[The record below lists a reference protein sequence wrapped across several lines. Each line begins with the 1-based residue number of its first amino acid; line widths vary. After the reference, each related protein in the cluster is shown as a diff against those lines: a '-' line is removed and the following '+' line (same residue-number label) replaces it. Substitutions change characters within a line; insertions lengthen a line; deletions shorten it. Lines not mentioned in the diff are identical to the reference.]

1 MSKSRRRY
9 SAEFKIE
16 AVRQVVEGGRSI
28 TRVARELGIDRA
40 MLRRWKHQLEGASGV
55 AFPGQGPG
63 ADADELE
70 RLRGEVARLREERDF
85 LKKAAADSTGQC
97 NTLYYFTDL
106 EGVVHGTVRT
116 SWSFCDPES

>member
-55 AFPGQGPG
+55 AFPGQGRQ

-85 LKKAAADSTGQC
+85 LKKAAA
-97 NTLYYFTDL
+97 F
-106 EGVVHGTVRT
+106 
-116 SWSFCDPES
+116 FAKESR

>member
-9 SAEFKIE
+9 SADFKIE

-55 AFPGQGPG
+55 AFPGQGRR

-70 RLRGEVARLREERDF
+70 RLRGEVARLRGEVARLREERDF
-85 LKKAAADSTGQC
+85 LKKAAA
-97 NTLYYFTDL
+97 FFA
-106 EGVVHGTVRT
+106 R
-116 SWSFCDPES
+116 ESR

>member
-9 SAEFKIE
+9 SADFKIE

-55 AFPGQGPG
+55 AFPGQGRR

-85 LKKAAADSTGQC
+85 LKKAAA
-97 NTLYYFTDL
+97 F
-106 EGVVHGTVRT
+106 
-116 SWSFCDPES
+116 FAKESR

>member
-9 SAEFKIE
+9 SADFKIE

-40 MLRRWKHQLEGASGV
+40 MLRRWKHQLAGASGE
-55 AFPGQGPG
+55 AFPGQGRR

-85 LKKAAADSTGQC
+85 LKKAAA
-97 NTLYYFTDL
+97 FFA
-106 EGVVHGTVRT
+106 R
-116 SWSFCDPES
+116 ESR

>member
-9 SAEFKIE
+9 SADFKIE

-40 MLRRWKHQLEGASGV
+40 MLRRWKHQLEGVSGE
-55 AFPGQGPG
+55 AFPGQGRR

-85 LKKAAADSTGQC
+85 LKKAAA
-97 NTLYYFTDL
+97 F
-106 EGVVHGTVRT
+106 
-116 SWSFCDPES
+116 FAKESR

>member
-1 MSKSRRRY
+1 MSKARRRY

-16 AVRQVVEGGRSI
+16 AVRQVVEGGRSL

-40 MLRRWKHQLEGASGV
+40 MLRRWKHQLEGVSGE
-55 AFPGQGPG
+55 AFPGQGRG

-85 LKKAAADSTGQC
+85 LKKAAA
-97 NTLYYFTDL
+97 F
-106 EGVVHGTVRT
+106 
-116 SWSFCDPES
+116 FAKESR

>member
-55 AFPGQGPG
+55 AFPGQGRR

-85 LKKAAADSTGQC
+85 LKKAAA
-97 NTLYYFTDL
+97 F
-106 EGVVHGTVRT
+106 
-116 SWSFCDPES
+116 FAKESR

>member
-55 AFPGQGPG
+55 AFPGLGRG

-85 LKKAAADSTGQC
+85 LKKAAA
-97 NTLYYFTDL
+97 F
-106 EGVVHGTVRT
+106 
-116 SWSFCDPES
+116 FAKESR